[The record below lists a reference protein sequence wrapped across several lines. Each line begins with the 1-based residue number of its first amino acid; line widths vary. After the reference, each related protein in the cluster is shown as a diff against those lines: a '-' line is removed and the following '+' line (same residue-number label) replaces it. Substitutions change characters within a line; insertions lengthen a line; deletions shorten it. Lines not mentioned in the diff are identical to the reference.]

1 MIKSLPV
8 SILRSCGAVALVL
21 IAVTP
26 AAARRDEGGDKHPDK
41 AEHELPV
48 PALFGRVSPSVVVI
62 EVRGRERAQGSGV
75 VVGPGQVVTNHH
87 VINGAMSIEVRQGER
102 RWTATVE
109 AIDPKRDLAILALK
123 NFDLPRVTLRASS
136 ALVVG
141 ERVYAV
147 GAPRGLELTLS
158 DGLISALRHDRAEK
172 PDKDKADKNAAA
184 AADGPALIQ
193 TTVPISPGS
202 SGGGLFDAQGRLVG
216 ITTFSAVGSQNLN
229 FAHPTEWIEA
239 LRAPKLNAGA
249 AGSGGGAGGAAGAAP
264 APLYTLMQRP
274 KTVRCRIDT
283 RAVWGLF
290 SGGAEMLESTPV
302 SMDVE
307 IYRFHGQTPAFN
319 GPSGSGELPYGDLVL
334 ADMSRDAGFIQFTG
348 TTESRGGSDY
358 FFSIDDDGRFRL
370 TLLRAFDFHG
380 QLRVRASSG
389 PCAPVEASKPKPLAS
404 AGQAEELCGKGDVDA
419 CIAAGAHVEAK
430 NNVSALSFYLR
441 GCDQS
446 RPNDKIDR
454 ARAVVHSCTEAAR
467 LCDAMGY
474 RGRAAEL
481 REKSRDIRRR
491 SGD

>member
-1 MIKSLPV
+1 MIGSCLV
-8 SILRSCGAVALVL
+8 SIVRLCGVLALVG
-21 IAVTP
+21 IIGTP
-26 AAARRDEGGDKHPDK
+26 AAARAEKGSEKRADKG
-41 AEHELPV
+41 ERELPV

-62 EVRGRERAQGSGV
+62 DARGKERLQGSGV
-75 VVGPGQVVTNHH
+75 VVGVGHVVTNYH
-87 VINGAMSIEVRQGER
+87 VINGATSIEVRQSER
-102 RWTATVE
+102 RWTATAE
-109 AIDPKRDLAILALK
+109 AIDPKRDLAILAIK
-123 NFDLPRVTLRASS
+123 NFDLPRVTLRPSA

-158 DGLISALRHDRAEK
+158 DGLISALRHDRMDK
-172 PDKDKADKNAAA
+172 PDKGDKNAPPPP
-184 AADGPALIQ
+184 DGPALIQ

-239 LRAPKLNAGA
+239 LRAPKVSASAGA
-249 AGSGGGAGGAAGAAP
+249 GGAGGALATPPP
-264 APLYTLMQRP
+264 APLYTLTQRP
-274 KTVRCRIDT
+274 KTIRCRIDT

-302 SMDVE
+302 SIDVE
-307 IYRFHGQTPAFN
+307 VYRFQGQTPAFN
-319 GPSGSGELPYGDLVL
+319 GSSSLGEVPYGDLVL

-348 TTESRGGSDY
+348 TPGSRGSSDY
-358 FFSIDDDGRFRL
+358 FFSIDDDGKFRL

-389 PCAPVEASKPKPLAS
+389 SCVPVEASKPKTLPTGAE
-404 AGQAEELCGKGDVDA
+404 AEELCERGNIDG
-419 CIAAGAHVEAK
+419 CLTAGAAVEAK
-430 NNVSALSFYLR
+430 NKMSALSLYLK

-446 RPNDKIDR
+446 RPTDKIDR
-454 ARAVVHSCTEAAR
+454 ARSVMKSCTEAAR
-467 LCDAMGY
+467 LCDALGY
-474 RGRAAEL
+474 RSRAADL
-481 REKSRDIRRR
+481 LEKSDTIKRR